1 MIVESVIT
9 IICFLNTNQQHK
21 EALKQLLS
29 MVKVALVQT
38 ASATTR
44 TLSWRRAIC
53 GAPLTTWPDLAT

>member
-9 IICFLNTNQQHK
+9 IICFLYTNQQHK

-44 TLSWRRAIC
+44 TLS
-53 GAPLTTWPDLAT
+53 